1 MNTETQSSREPLE
14 QAEQLL
20 RDVLSTDFEEK
31 EKSDAASLARMVV
44 HIVNMQKVVDSSS
57 DVRANAA
64 KRLGDFAITT
74 TRMASRNPDNAV
86 RLSRAAEA
94 LRVASTQLNS

>member
-1 MNTETQSSREPLE
+1 MNTETPMKEPLV

-20 RDVLSTDFEEK
+20 RDVLNKDFEQN

-64 KRLGDFAITT
+64 KRLGDFALTT
-74 TRMASRNPDNAV
+74 TRMASRNPDSAV

-94 LRVASTQLNS
+94 LRVASTKLNS